1 MAGVQ
6 GDSDLLSFGVKAR
19 LGASAKSRRGTL
31 AFVTSLTIFCQK
43 QLLSCAIRKRGLLS
57 ETPFPLAKKPLTLA
71 GSNHPSNADDE
82 GEAQK
87 PQPIDA
93 SA

>member
-31 AFVTSLTIFCQK
+31 AFVTHVEIPREVHRS
-43 QLLSCAIRKRGLLS
+43 
-57 ETPFPLAKKPLTLA
+57 
-71 GSNHPSNADDE
+71 ADAE
-82 GEAQK
+82 FVPA
-87 PQPIDA
+87 A
-93 SA
+93 